1 MVRLEPVDAAAAEAL
16 AAVHT
21 EAFGYPWSAAD
32 IASALQSPG
41 AFGLAIR
48 IETGRIA
55 GFILARAIAGEGE
68 ILTLAVSPTVQRR
81 GIGRALV
88 EATIGICTET
98 RVESLFLEAAQD
110 NLPAIALYSQTGFE
124 SAGLRKGY
132 YRRDGAPAVDALVM
146 RRTLNTRAP

>member
-1 MVRLEPVDAAAAEAL
+1 MMRLEPVDAAAAAAL
-16 AAVHT
+16 AALHAS
-21 EAFGYPWSAAD
+21 AFDHPWSAAD

-41 AFGLAIR
+41 AFALAVR
-48 IETGRIA
+48 LEDDQTA

-68 ILTLAVSPTVQRR
+68 ILTLAVSPAARRR

-88 EATIGICTET
+88 EATIGICIEN
-98 RVESLFLEAAQD
+98 RAESLFLEAAQD

>member
-1 MVRLEPVDAAAAEAL
+1 MRLEPVDAAAAAAL
-16 AAVHT
+16 AELHAA
-21 EAFGYPWSAAD
+21 AFDHPWSAAD
-32 IASALQSPG
+32 IASALESPG
-41 AFGLAIR
+41 AFGLAVWLK
-48 IETGRIA
+48 GNQMA

-68 ILTLAVSPTVQRR
+68 ILTLAVSPTVRRR

-124 SAGLRKGY
+124 SAGFRKGY
-132 YRRDGAPAVDALVM
+132 YRREGAPAVDALVM
-146 RRTLNTRAP
+146 RRTLNTCAP

>member
-1 MVRLEPVDAAAAEAL
+1 MMRLEPVDVAAAAAL
-16 AAVHT
+16 AELHAA
-21 EAFGYPWSAAD
+21 AFDHPWSAKE
-32 IASALQSPG
+32 ISGVLSSPG
-41 AFGLAIR
+41 AFGVGAWGVDGAL
-48 IETGRIA
+48 A

-68 ILTLAVSPTVQRR
+68 ILTVAVCPEARRR

-88 EATIGICTET
+88 EAAIRICAAGGA
-98 RVESLFLEAAQD
+98 ESLFLEAAQD

-146 RRTLNTRAP
+146 RRTLNTCAP

>member
-1 MVRLEPVDAAAAEAL
+1 MMRLEPVDAVAAAAL
-16 AAVHT
+16 AELHAA
-21 EAFGYPWSAAD
+21 AFDHPWSAAD
-32 IASALQSPG
+32 IASALESPG
-41 AFGLAIR
+41 AFALAVR
-48 IETGRIA
+48 FEEDQIA

-68 ILTLAVSPTVQRR
+68 ILTVAVCPAARRR

-88 EATIGICTET
+88 QAAIRICAASGA
-98 RVESLFLEAAQD
+98 ESLFLEAAQD

-146 RRTLNTRAP
+146 RRTLNTCAP

>member
-1 MVRLEPVDAAAAEAL
+1 MRLEPVDAAAAAAL
-16 AAVHT
+16 AALHAS
-21 EAFGYPWSAAD
+21 AFDHPWSAAD

-41 AFGLAIR
+41 AFALAVR
-48 IETGRIA
+48 LEDDQTA

-68 ILTLAVSPTVQRR
+68 ILTLAVSPAARRR

-88 EATIGICTET
+88 EATIGICIEN
-98 RVESLFLEAAQD
+98 RAESLFLEAAQD

-146 RRTLNTRAP
+146 RRTLNTCAP